1 MKYSFRG
8 NRTLIVGEQEIKFP
22 HQIYEV
28 MDFDTVVVVD
38 ISSGGDSIDM
48 AKEPNNNIY
57 AVTDQGKIL
66 WNIMDVMSRSPL
78 YKGEVVDGYYKILK
92 KIDACHIKLWSF
104 MGLVLTINVFTGIV
118 TELEARRF

>member
-48 AKEPNNNIY
+48 AKEPRNNIY
-57 AVTDQGKIL
+57 AVTEHGKIL
-66 WNIMDVMSRSPL
+66 WNIKDVVKITHL
-78 YKGEVVDGYYKILK
+78 YKTAPFDGYYKILK
-92 KIDACHIKLWSF
+92 KIDESHIKLWEF
-104 MGLVLTINVFTGIV
+104 GGFILTINVFTGIV